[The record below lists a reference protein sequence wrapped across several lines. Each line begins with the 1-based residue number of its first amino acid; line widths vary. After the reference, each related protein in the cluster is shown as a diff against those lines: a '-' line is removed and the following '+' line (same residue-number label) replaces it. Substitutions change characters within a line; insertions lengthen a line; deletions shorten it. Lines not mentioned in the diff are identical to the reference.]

1 MYKLCIQCANFDIWR
16 ILAGQFTCVMGS
28 LKIFSLGP
36 LVLIWHCL
44 QRLLATRTLAAM
56 QSVTLVLTTS
66 QLAVCLCRVLAG
78 PEPMEQQHSS
88 TETTA
93 IYRPVNRIKLNPPFQ
108 PMHVKRDRDS
118 LYSSYDNSRKYMLRL
133 SAWNKQKTTQESGMS
148 SSCND
153 DV

>member
-1 MYKLCIQCANFDIWR
+1 
-16 ILAGQFTCVMGS
+16 MGS

-56 QSVTLVLTTS
+56 QSMTLVLTS

-93 IYRPVNRIKLNPPFQ
+93 IYRPVNRIKLNPPFK

-133 SAWNKQKTTQESGMS
+133 SAWNKQKKVECHPAAATMYKHFITVHKNM
-148 SSCND
+148 
-153 DV
+153 VTL